1 MARDL
6 DASLPTV
13 VDLPDGGFELPPDPR
28 PMRRLK
34 LILGTSAAFN
44 VGLAAAWLGWTIL
57 WMPRIPW
64 LLRLLPLA
72 FILLFELF
80 VLSSLRPPVLRV
92 DAMEVLSRV
101 LLYRQ
106 RMPRSDLALIYRGQ
120 SKERSRKAIWVN
132 YYLFVAHDGKV
143 GLKVAAGSFFPE
155 GMAELAGRLGVPLR
169 GDFSEKVIGTV
180 DLSKTN

>member
-1 MARDL
+1 MARGL

-13 VDLPDGGFELPPDPR
+13 VDLPDGSFELPPDPR

-34 LILGTSAAFN
+34 LILGASAAFN
-44 VGLAAAWLGWTIL
+44 VGLAAAWLGWSTL
-57 WMPRIPW
+57 SMPRVPW

-72 FILLFELF
+72 FILLFESF
-80 VLSSLRPPVLRV
+80 VWAALRPPVLRV
-92 DAMEVLSRV
+92 DAMDVLSRF

-120 SKERSRKAIWVN
+120 FKERSRKAIWVN

-143 GLKVAAGSFFPE
+143 RLKVAAGSFFPE
-155 GMAELAGRLGVPLR
+155 GMAEFAQRLSVPLR
-169 GDFSEKVIGTV
+169 GDFSEKVKGTF
-180 DLSKTN
+180 DLSKTG

>member
-1 MARDL
+1 L
-6 DASLPTV
+6 DAFLPTI
-13 VDLPDGGFELPPDPR
+13 VDLPDGSFELPPNPR
-28 PMRRLK
+28 SVRQLK
-34 LILGTSAAFN
+34 VILGASAVFN
-44 VGLAAAWLGWTIL
+44 VTLAAAWLAWGTL

-72 FILLFELF
+72 FILPFELF
-80 VLSSLRPPVLRV
+80 VWYVLRPPVLKA
-92 DAMEVLSRV
+92 DAMEVSSRF

>member
-6 DASLPTV
+6 DASLPSV
-13 VDLPDGGFELPPDPR
+13 VDLPDGSFELLPDPR
-28 PMRRLK
+28 PMRRLR

-72 FILLFELF
+72 FIFLFESF
-80 VLSSLRPPVLRV
+80 VWFALRPAVLRV
-92 DAMEVLSRV
+92 DAMEIRSSA

-106 RMPRSDLALIYRGQ
+106 RMPRSDLALIFRGQ
-120 SKERSRKAIWVN
+120 FKERSRKAIWVN

-143 GLKVAAGSFFPE
+143 GLKVAAGSYFPE
-155 GMAELAGRLGVPLR
+155 GMAELAERMGVPLR
-169 GDFSEKVIGTV
+169 GDFSEKVQGPV
-180 DLSKTN
+180 DLSKM